1 MFARALVVL
10 LLMLNL
16 GVALWWLARPAPVGD
31 VVAPAAEGVVR
42 LQLLA
47 EAPARA
53 TAAATPG
60 PQAAGSEEVAGG
72 ARLAAAGA
80 AASTESRCFS
90 LGPFPDAAAASSART
105 RLALPEGVRARA
117 RETTSGG
124 RGWNV
129 SLPPLADRAAAEA
142 MAARLREAGF
152 QDLFVVPA
160 GESANGL
167 ALGRYGAESAA
178 RQRAAALQAAGFA
191 AQVQPIGDAVTRHWI
206 DVTAA
211 PGFDAARAQRATGAA
226 QAQPIDCPDPE

>member
-31 VVAPAAEGVVR
+31 AVAPASEGAVR

-53 TAAATPG
+53 TAAATSG
-60 PQAAGSEEVAGG
+60 RQAAGSEVAGG

-80 AASTESRCFS
+80 VASTKLRCFS
-90 LGPFPDAAAASSART
+90 LGPFPDAAIASSART
-105 RLALPEGVRARA
+105 RLALPEVVRARA
-117 RETTSGG
+117 RETTTGG
-124 RGWNV
+124 RAWNV

-142 MAARLREAGF
+142 MATRLREAGF

-160 GESANGL
+160 GESANSL
-167 ALGRYGAESAA
+167 ALGRYGTESAA

-191 AQVQPIGDAVTRHWI
+191 AQAQPIGDAATRHWI

-211 PGFDAARAQRATGAA
+211 PGFDAAQAQRVTGAT
-226 QAQPIDCPDPE
+226 QVQPIDCPDPG